1 MCRTC
6 KSRSNQAACSDE
18 QDQPKAASN
27 IQQEKYPD
35 IKGYK
40 RINIRIKMDK
50 KADSNGYK
58 IGCDRMFKLMDKKG

>member
-6 KSRSNQAACSDE
+6 KSRSDQAACRDE
-18 QDQPKAASN
+18 PDQPRAASD

-35 IKGYK
+35 IHGYK

-50 KADSNGYK
+50 KADLNEYK
-58 IGCDRMFKLMDKKG
+58 IGYDRMLIDKKG